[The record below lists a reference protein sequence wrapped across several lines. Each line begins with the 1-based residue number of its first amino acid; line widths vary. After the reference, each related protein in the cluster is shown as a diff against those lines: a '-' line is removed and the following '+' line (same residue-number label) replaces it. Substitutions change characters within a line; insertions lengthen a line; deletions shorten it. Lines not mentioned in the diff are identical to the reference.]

1 MTLTPVVSESS
12 NLEIQALFEE
22 ARRRRRHRRMTAG
35 ATVAVI
41 VALVAGLLFLVS
53 NSSRGGRG
61 LASSKRPN
69 RVGTFTHPTG
79 DVLVFADGLTLDLD
93 DRTAV
98 ARAIPGQRAGDQQWD
113 IIRSGDSFV
122 VGWGEVW
129 ASPIAG
135 GSSRLLGPV
144 VTFVPAA
151 EAGAVWLVD
160 YPGGRIGEGTPT
172 LREVTVTGS
181 VLRTELGPPASSG
194 VPIVGIPGGLAF
206 QTSTGIALWNAD
218 RHAFTRRLGNAAGFI
233 GNSAEGSV
241 AWCEGSCTSLHV
253 TAIAGA
259 GHAFPSPQRGQVLEP
274 GSVRLSPDGRYVA
287 FVTTREGLGSANQ
300 RGTLDVVDIR
310 TGQVNVVQRHVSA
323 WSTLAWTHDSRI
335 VFFASENLSGMTL
348 GEFQVRTGHAE
359 HADIAIQNA
368 EQFVIVQ
375 RSEAKA
381 LLSGAV
387 HRTAKACPPI
397 QLSSNQSRACAYGY

>member
-12 NLEIQALFEE
+12 NLETQALFEE

-35 ATVAVI
+35 ATIAVV

-61 LASSKRPN
+61 VASSTRPN
-69 RVGTFTHPTG
+69 GVGTFTHPTG

-93 DRTAV
+93 HRTAV
-98 ARAIPGQRAGDQQWD
+98 ARAIPGQRGGDQQWD

-181 VLRTELGPPASSG
+181 VLRTEVGPPVSSG
-194 VPIVGIPGGLAF
+194 VPIVGTPGDWRFRPALASPCGMPIATRSLVDSAARLALSAIPP
-206 QTSTGIALWNAD
+206 
-218 RHAFTRRLGNAAGFI
+218 R
-233 GNSAEGSV
+233 V
-241 AWCEGSCTSLHV
+241 
-253 TAIAGA
+253 
-259 GHAFPSPQRGQVLEP
+259 PSPG
-274 GSVRLSPDGRYVA
+274 
-287 FVTTREGLGSANQ
+287 
-300 RGTLDVVDIR
+300 
-310 TGQVNVVQRHVSA
+310 
-323 WSTLAWTHDSRI
+323 
-335 VFFASENLSGMTL
+335 
-348 GEFQVRTGHAE
+348 
-359 HADIAIQNA
+359 
-368 EQFVIVQ
+368 
-375 RSEAKA
+375 AKA
-381 LLSGAV
+381 AV
-387 HRTAKACPPI
+387 HRCMSPPS
-397 QLSSNQSRACAYGY
+397 LAPTMSSRPRNGARSWSRALFA